1 MIKMIITS
9 FKFNNAYYANTL
21 IYRLKQLPLIGKYIP
36 KSLYSNDGLKI
47 LFNIIVSL
55 YKIIAPFVGKF
66 IYIYLLMVMP
76 IEQSND
82 PNTFLTVF
90 VFLTLVGAF
99 CNTGMF
105 NPTKEKY
112 YSIILM
118 RTNAKKYAL
127 SSLMY
132 FLFKILISFYPAV
145 IIFGLLLK
153 VNIFILLLLP
163 IFVVLMKL
171 IGNRLLLMYYEKKN
185 KVLNENNFVLFGIVS
200 VTGLLLAYGL
210 PYLGYSINNLIFIII
225 FVLSLIFGLLSL
237 KHLFASNDYNKIYKS
252 MLNLNTVIFN
262 TTDTNTANVRKQ
274 YSSKIE
280 EVKTINTN
288 KVGYEYFNEIFTT
301 RHRKILTKSAI
312 KTAFILLAILLGVII
327 ATRFSKDIYTGVN
340 NITLTYLPYFV
351 FIMYLVNRGSVV
363 TQAMFINCDHS
374 MLAYRFYRQPKVI
387 LSLFR
392 IRLKTLIKI
401 NMIPTIVI
409 ALGLPLL
416 LAITGGTT
424 NPYNYLLLFIS
435 IIFLSIFFSVHHL
448 VIYYLLQPY
457 DINMKSKSSMY
468 SIVNAITYFIC
479 YLCIDMTFPTAIF
492 ASIVT
497 VFSLIYILVALFLV
511 YKYAPRTFKLK

>member
-1 MIKMIITS
+1 MIKMIVTS

-36 KSLYSNDGLKI
+36 NSLYSNDGLKI

-55 YKIIAPFVGKF
+55 YKVIAPFVGKF
-66 IYIYLLMVMP
+66 IYIYLMIVLP
-76 IEQSND
+76 IESLQD
-82 PNTFLTVF
+82 ANTFLNIF
-90 VFLTLVGAF
+90 VFLTIVGAF

-127 SSLMY
+127 ADFMY
-132 FLFKILISFYPAV
+132 FLFKLVISFYPAV
-145 IIFGLLLK
+145 IVFGLLFKINL
-153 VNIFILLLLP
+153 FILLLLP
-163 IFVVLMKL
+163 IFVVFMKI
-171 IGNRLLLMYYEKKN
+171 IGNRILLMYYEKKN
-185 KVLNENNFVLFGIVS
+185 KVLNENNFVLFGITS
-200 VTGLLLAYGL
+200 AIGLLLAYGL
-210 PYLGYSINNLIFIII
+210 PYIGYSINNFIFVGIFILS
-225 FVLSLIFGLLSL
+225 FVLGLFSL
-237 KHLFASNDYNKIYKS
+237 KHLLASNDYNKIYKS

-262 TTDTNTANVRKQ
+262 TADTNTANTKKQ

-280 EVKTINTN
+280 EVKVIETN

-301 RHRKILTKSAI
+301 RHRKILTKSAF
-312 KTAFILLAILLGVII
+312 KTALILLVILLGVVV

-387 LSLFR
+387 LNLFK
-392 IRLKTLIKI
+392 IRLRTLIKI
-401 NMIPTIVI
+401 NLIPTLVI

-416 LAITGGTT
+416 LAITGGTN

-435 IIFLSIFFSVHHL
+435 IVFLSIFFSVHHL

-479 YLCIDMTFPTAIF
+479 YMCIDMTFPTAIF
-492 ASIVT
+492 ATIVT
-497 VFSLIYILVALFLV
+497 IFSLIYILVALFLV
-511 YKYAPRTFKLK
+511 YRYAPRTFKLK